1 MGLFD
6 KAKEMASNAASMA
19 ADAATQKMGEIREA
33 NEAKAV
39 EKAERRELAQSF
51 HETRRF
57 GELSIDSGAQLLK
70 IRHATTKIQRK
81 PGALGAAGKAT
92 MAMMTLG
99 ASVAVEAATKP
110 ADVIVPFSDVRGYA
124 VIQDDE
130 EIQGGSLG
138 AAAVGGLLLGVA
150 GAVIGAAGGARKQ
163 KKSVNVMALRVDLR
177 DLDMPCAIVTY
188 IGKPTKTKSGDY
200 QKAVAAMQEAMSC
213 LDLIIEMND
222 R

>member
-1 MGLFD
+1 MGIFD
-6 KAKEMASNAASMA
+6 KAKEMASSAASMA
-19 ADAATQKMGEIREA
+19 ADAAAQKADEMRAASEA
-33 NEAKAV
+33 RAV
-39 EKAERRELAQSF
+39 EKAEKRELAQSF

-81 PGALGAAGKAT
+81 PGALGTAGKAT

-99 ASVAVEAATKP
+99 ASVAVEAAMKP
-110 ADVIVPFSDVRGYA
+110 SDVIVPFSDVRGYA

-188 IGKPTKTKSGDY
+188 IGKPTKTKSGEY

-213 LDLIIEMND
+213 LDLIIEQNG

>member
-19 ADAATQKMGEIREA
+19 ADAAAQKADEMRA
-33 NEAKAV
+33 ASEAKSV

-51 HETRRF
+51 RETRRF

-70 IRHATTKIQRK
+70 IRHATTKIQK
-81 PGALGAAGKAT
+81 QGGALGKAT
-92 MAMMTLG
+92 MAVMTLG
-99 ASVAVEAATKP
+99 ASVAVEAAMKP

-163 KKSVNVMALRVDLR
+163 RKSVNVMALRVDLR

-188 IGKPTKTKSGDY
+188 IGKPTKTKSGEY

-213 LDLIIEMND
+213 LDLIIEQNS
-222 R
+222 